1 MRKENSYWNT
11 KNDVFLFNDL
21 SELSQNLSFLAN
33 ESLNPSRLLE
43 PETEAT
49 ASKVRIVLSELM
61 IKVPIAL
68 IRCILLKS
76 IVIESIRILVK
87 KFSKNL
93 RDDKKIKSTSKVL
106 CITHFVGKS
115 QGAYKDIYFG
125 NFLSNYRN
133 DEISYFFINQT
144 TLRVKDVTKY
154 LKSSFHFDFK
164 VAEKTPSFRTL
175 ARLLIGQYKGS
186 VKLLGLLNPKIPYIT
201 GFQLLMTLNSQ
212 FRRTTIN
219 NLLITSSI
227 LTYIH
232 QNNLDRIVITFEGN
246 AYESCLYHEI
256 SRIFPEIEFIF
267 MQHAPVTPMHIGIRN
282 QLGRILD
289 NAIIGTSGYYTARI
303 FQGEIAGN
311 NFKKVQVIGSTKFRS
326 PQTQISRKL
335 AKVCLIAPEGI
346 ESAVEEMLDLSLIL
360 ASEMQD
366 VHFVFRVH
374 PVLEDHLEKLKT
386 LYNSK
391 FDNFEISTKSI
402 EEDFARSGVCIYRG
416 SSVAIEGAAFGIIP
430 IFYSKDGQ
438 TGRDPINLEN
448 HGDFQTNEPRE
459 VIEKIRHLESLSE
472 HGFRWMVDELRAYSI
487 DYFAPLKPIHR

>member
-1 MRKENSYWNT
+1 MRRENSFWNT
-11 KNDVFLFNDL
+11 KIDVFLFDDL
-21 SELSQNLSFLAN
+21 PELSQNKSFLAN

-43 PETEAT
+43 SESEAT
-49 ASKVRIVLSELM
+49 ASKIRVVLSKLM

-68 IRCILLKS
+68 IRCFLLKS
-76 IVIESIRILVK
+76 IVIESIRIPVK

-106 CITHFVGKS
+106 CISHFIGKS
-115 QGAYKDIYFG
+115 RGAYKDMYFG
-125 NFLSNYRN
+125 NFVSNFQN

-144 TLRVKDVTKY
+144 TLGVKDVTKY
-154 LKSSFHFDFK
+154 LKSNFQFDFK
-164 VAEKTPSFRTL
+164 VAEKTPCFRML

-186 VKLLGLLNPKIPYIT
+186 IKLLKLLESKLPHIT
-201 GFQLLMTLNSQ
+201 GFQLLVTLNSQ
-212 FRRTTIN
+212 FCRTAIN

-227 LTYIH
+227 LKYIRH
-232 QNNLDRIVITFEGN
+232 NNLDKIVITFEGN
-246 AYESCLYHEI
+246 AYESCLYYEI
-256 SRIFPEIEFIF
+256 SRRFPEIEFILL
-267 MQHAPVTPMHIGIRN
+267 QHAPVTPMHIGIKN

-289 NAIIGTSGYYTARI
+289 NAIIGTSGYHTARM
-303 FQGEIAGN
+303 FQVEIAESKFN
-311 NFKKVQVIGSTKFRS
+311 KIKVFGSTKFRS
-326 PQTQISRKL
+326 PQTQILRKV

-366 VHFVFRVH
+366 FHFVFRVH
-374 PVLEDHLEKLKT
+374 PVLSGHLEKLKI
-386 LYNSK
+386 LHNSK
-391 FDNFEISTKSI
+391 FDNFEISTKLI

-430 IFYSKDGQ
+430 IFYSKEGQ
-438 TGRDPINLEN
+438 TGQDPINLDN
-448 HGDFQTNEPRE
+448 HGNFQTNEPRE

-472 HGFRWMVDELRAYSI
+472 HRLQVMVDELRAYSI